1 MKWLYEDMVLTQS
14 TGRKKLHDL
23 LENFLCNSSSLQNL
37 TVISKKEVL
46 LSFAFTCLEEC

>member
-14 TGRKKLHDL
+14 TGRQKLHDK
-23 LENFLCNSSSLQNL
+23 NFPCNSSSLQNL
-37 TVISKKEVL
+37 TVISKNEVL